1 MQGQRGVI
9 GSLPETLDFDHGS
22 ASGNPIMDQQ
32 LCWNNLRTPS
42 EERLSNFMLS
52 PVQMNTYANP
62 IDHERQ
68 NLNRWSLGEP
78 SSGSARTDRSR
89 DKQKM
94 EHGSSSSSAAAA
106 ASMSAD
112 PSSRLEERRH
122 EPTHML
128 SLNSVDVNAQFVHS
142 SNANGFPQN
151 LNLNAGLV
159 GQGDDSMGGHNMIY
173 KSSGAEHAVSGSEDF
188 LLPSGSGGYL
198 REDDGRPGCSLDGRR
213 QSCKRKAVEGHGQS
227 SMSGGSSL
235 FQHPEGSGAW
245 PGVPPR
251 QVSSS
256 LSISAAAPPEQHVH
270 PRLVLGMRGLGTEG
284 LADPMP
290 SGGSSRQR
298 NFRLRI
304 NPSHQESVP
313 SSLFSSGGIVRHHS
327 SRHNIPVENSLEFR
341 SSPSAAEAPISQVQ
355 PAVIPVTALPH
366 NVPPFRW
373 SETSGSRP
381 GSSSGGHIDL
391 SDREEGSSRNTA
403 RQLWEH
409 PMFVPATE
417 PRTSARNQGNRNNI
431 AGGNISVPSSNF
443 ASAAA
448 SRSGGSS
455 SGVHLSAPTWVPHQN
470 SSRNSRRLAE
480 YVRRSL
486 FSSDAAGG
494 DPGTQSS
501 NNNNSSAAA
510 EMVIPAGT
518 SSSQGHHHRPHPRSA
533 PWLDR
538 LGGDGVLRIPYPLRT
553 FSASGEGRSRLVSEQ
568 IRNVLD
574 LMRRGEGLRFEDVM
588 ILDQSV
594 MFGVADIHDRH
605 RDMRLDVDNMSY
617 EELLALEEQI
627 GSVNTGLSEEAIVG
641 RLKQRK
647 YSAAVESTTEG
658 ETEPCCVCQEEY
670 NNGEEIGTLD
680 CGHDFHTGCVKQWL
694 MLKNWCPICK
704 TTGLAPHK

>member
-1 MQGQRGVI
+1 MQGQRGIV

-32 LCWNNLRTPS
+32 LCWNNLRNPP

-52 PVQMNTYANP
+52 PVHMNPYANP

-68 NLNRWSLGEP
+68 NLSRWSLGEP

-94 EHGSSSSSAAAA
+94 EHGSSSSSAAA
-106 ASMSAD
+106 SMSAD
-112 PSSRLEERRH
+112 PNPRLEERRH

-142 SNANGFPQN
+142 SNAIGFPQN

-159 GQGDDSMGGHNMIY
+159 GQGDDSMGSHNMVY
-173 KSSGAEHAVSGSEDF
+173 KPSGAEHAVSGPEEF

-198 REDDGRPGCSLDGRR
+198 MGDDGRPGSSFDGRR

-256 LSISAAAPPEQHVH
+256 SSISAAAPPEQVH
-270 PRLVLGMRGLGTEG
+270 PRLGLGMRGLGTEG
-284 LADPMP
+284 IADPIP

-313 SSLFSSGGIVRHHS
+313 SSLFSSGGVVRHHS
-327 SRHNIPVENSLEFR
+327 SRHNIPVDHALEFR
-341 SSPSAAEAPISQVQ
+341 SSSSAAEAPVTQLQ
-355 PAVIPVTALPH
+355 PVVIPVPALPQTG
-366 NVPPFRW
+366 PPFRW
-373 SETSGSRP
+373 SETSSSRA
-381 GSSSGGHIDL
+381 GSSSGGPIDF
-391 SDREEGSSRNTA
+391 SDRDEGSSRNTA

-417 PRTSARNQGNRNNI
+417 PRTSARNHGNRNNI
-431 AGGNISVPSSNF
+431 VGGNMSVPSSNV
-443 ASAAA
+443 SSSAA

-455 SGVHLSAPTWVPHQN
+455 SGVHLSAPTWVPHQS

-486 FSSDAAGG
+486 FSSSAAAGD

-501 NNNNSSAAA
+501 NNNSSATA

-518 SSSQGHHHRPHPRSA
+518 SSNQGHHHRSHPRSA

-538 LGGDGVLRIPYPLRT
+538 QGGDGVLRIPYPLRT
-553 FSASGEGRSRLVSEQ
+553 LSASGEGRSRLVSEQ
-568 IRNVLD
+568 LRNVLD

-594 MFGVADIHDRH
+594 IFGMADMHDRH

-627 GSVNTGLSEEAIVG
+627 GSVNTGLSEETIG
-641 RLKQRK
+641 SQLKQRK
-647 YSAAVESTTEG
+647 YSAAVGSATES

-680 CGHDFHTGCVKQWL
+680 CGHDFHTGCIKQWL

-704 TTGLAPHK
+704 TTGLAS